1 MLLPHFFLL
10 LQHHIKPEQTMEN
23 NLLPIGTVLH
33 GAYRIDK
40 HLASGGFGNTYAVT
54 NLNFNE
60 QMAIKEFFMS
70 GVNERD
76 GDQVSV
82 SVSNAQQKPQ
92 YEEQLEKF
100 KKEARRLRSL
110 NSNHIVHVHDLF
122 DENGTC
128 YYVMDYI
135 DGESLSARLN
145 YTGEP
150 IAESE
155 VKAILTQLLDA
166 LEEVHNNHLWHLDL
180 KPANIMQDRQGAVR
194 LIDFGASKQLSSEG
208 GATASSALCFTPGY
222 APPEQVEQNME
233 KFGPWTDFY
242 ALGATLFNLLTAQ
255 RPPQSSD
262 INEQPE
268 QAFAPLNAVS
278 SGMRD
283 LVVWLMQTNRNRRPQ
298 NVEAIRRFLTEG
310 NKGVETTASIRSKET
325 ATRIA
330 PPDNA
335 QTVIAASA
343 QRSHWMAYAAVAAAI
358 VVVGVILWLLLG
370 SKGSSK
376 KMDDEDMTLEQ
387 VVEYYQNFDDLDTE
401 LDTLAYALGMS
412 QSEGLVSYLGT
423 SMNVDTTKL
432 FEFSVGLLQGTGI
445 TDKRLND
452 EEDGAALTE
461 EEDKAVESGIDIGR
475 QIKNAMMPQ
484 IKEHIFGN
492 ESNESLPIE
501 IFVAGFIQGYWHLG
515 SVMDLSEA
523 KETAERLIN
532 KYQQEKTA
540 SEYRDNKE
548 AGEKFLEENKKK
560 AGVYTTES
568 GLQYKI
574 LRQGTGRIPTA
585 EQTVKVDYEG
595 RLIDGTVFDS
605 SIERGEPAVFG
616 LQQVIAGWTEAL
628 SMMPVGSEWEIYIPQ
643 ELGYGSRETGQ
654 IKPFSTLIFKVKLLD
669 IVDQ

>member
-1 MLLPHFFLL
+1 
-10 LQHHIKPEQTMEN
+10 MEN
-23 NLLPIGTVLH
+23 NLLPIGTILH
-33 GAYRIDK
+33 GVYRIDK

-60 QMAIKEFFMS
+60 KMAVKEFFMS

-76 GDQVSV
+76 GNQVSV

-145 YTGEP
+145 RTGEP

-155 VKAILTQLLDA
+155 VKAILTQLLGA

-180 KPANIMQDRQGAVR
+180 KPANIMQDRQGVVR
-194 LIDFGASKQLSSEG
+194 LIDFGASKQLSAEG

-268 QAFAPLNAVS
+268 QAFAPLNAVG

-283 LVVWLMQTNRNRRPQ
+283 LVVWLMQTNRMHRPQ
-298 NVEAIRRFLTEG
+298 NVEAIRRYLAEG
-310 NKGVETTASIRSKET
+310 NKGVENRVPFRPAET
-325 ATRIA
+325 ATRITST
-330 PPDNA
+330 DNA
-335 QTVIAASA
+335 KTVMAVGA
-343 QRSHWMAYAAVAAAI
+343 QRSRWMGYTAVVAAI
-358 VVVGVILWLLLG
+358 VMVGVILWLLLG
-370 SKGSSK
+370 SKDNSK
-376 KMDDEDMTLEQ
+376 KKDEEDMTLEQ
-387 VVEYYQNFDDLDTE
+387 VVEYYQNFDDLDTD
-401 LDTLAYALGMS
+401 LDTLAYTLGMS
-412 QSEGLVSYLGT
+412 QSDGLIAYLGT
-423 SMNVDTTKL
+423 SMNMDTTKL
-432 FEFSVGLLQGTGI
+432 YEFSAGLLQGSGI

-452 EEDGAALTE
+452 DEEDDAALTE
-461 EEDKAVESGIDIGR
+461 EEEKAVESGIDIGR
-475 QIKNAMMPQ
+475 QIKNTMMPQ
-484 IKEHIFGN
+484 IKEHIFGE
-492 ESNESLPIE
+492 ESNESLPVE

-523 KETAERLIN
+523 KETAERLMN
-532 KYQQEKTA
+532 KYQQEKA
-540 SEYRDNKE
+540 ANEYHENKE
-548 AGEKFLEENKKK
+548 AGEKFLEENKMKPD
-560 AGVYTTES
+560 VYVTES

-605 SIERGEPAVFG
+605 SIERGEPVELG

-654 IKPFSTLIFKVKLLD
+654 IKPFSALIFKVKLLD
-669 IVDQ
+669 IIK